1 MGARRALAGAG
12 GRAQVLLTT
21 THPTPCPPPILRR
34 ADQIQIQALVKWLGV
49 RLTIVS
55 VDAHALH
62 TDVVEGG
69 ASPWC
74 SLHVLLRPGHYDVLT
89 ARA

>member
-1 MGARRALAGAG
+1 MRWRG
-12 GRAQVLLTT
+12 GELRAQALTT
-21 THPTPCPPPILRR
+21 HATSFPPPFLRR